1 VLEPQGTGFF
11 LLLLLVFT
19 ALLAWVVVAKQVVFR
34 VLAACLAF
42 LPAMTF
48 GVAAVNK
55 YYDYYQSWG
64 ALVNDLTGGSTQNI
78 PKLSAA
84 SVGSGRNLGG
94 QVATQGNGLAKELG
108 FSFQVTVPGPVSHI
122 KRDVLVWLP
131 PQYFSSAYKSY
142 RFPVIEL
149 LHGSPGSPTA
159 WINVMSVLP
168 TFLNLLNIN
177 QAQPAVLVMPDTD
190 GGPKYGL
197 QCLNYPGGLQDMTY
211 VAREVPNY
219 IAHTLRVQAP
229 GRAWAIAGYSEGGY
243 CAANIGL
250 QYPNQFGFVGSLSGY
265 FAPIQS
271 QVPAG
276 GRPGGKPVRVNPYV
290 RNPQLLLRNTPQ
302 RYALHLPIGTEIP
315 QYWLAAGSQDP
326 GDVAVARFFREE
338 LLTWLADVP
347 LDIVQGGGHQAKV
360 WRAALTPMLQ
370 WMTPQ
375 LTQWAQRYDKLSA
388 AAARHQPKPS
398 GATLTPLVPGQTGS
412 PLPGISAS
420 PRQPSRP

>member
-11 LLLLLVFT
+11 LLLLLVFG
-19 ALLAWVVVAKQVVFR
+19 ALLIWVVVAKQVVFR
-34 VLAACLAF
+34 VLAASLAF

-48 GVAAVNK
+48 GIAAVNK
-55 YYDYYQSWG
+55 YYDYYQTWG
-64 ALVNDLTGGSTQNI
+64 ALVNDLTGGSAQNI

-84 SVGSGRNLGG
+84 SVGSGRNLGK
-94 QVATQGNGLAKELG
+94 QVATQSNTGLTKELG
-108 FSFQVTVPGPVSHI
+108 FSFQVTVPGPESHI
-122 KRDVLVWLP
+122 TRDVLVWLP
-131 PQYFSSAYKSY
+131 PQYFSPAYQNY

-159 WINVMSVLP
+159 WINVMSVIP
-168 TFLNLLNIN
+168 TFLDLLNNN

-211 VAREVPNY
+211 VAHEVPDY
-219 IAHTLRVQAP
+219 IARTLRVQAP

-250 QYPNQFGFVGSLSGY
+250 QYPNSFGFVGSLSGY

-276 GRPGGKPVRVNPYV
+276 GRPGGKPVRVAPYA
-290 RNPQLLLRNTPQ
+290 RNPQLLLKNTPQ
-302 RYALHLPIGTEIP
+302 RYVLHLPIGTEIP

-326 GDVAVARFFREE
+326 GDVAVARYFREE

-347 LDIVQGGGHQAKV
+347 LEIIQGGGHQAKV

-375 LTQWAQRYDKLSA
+375 LTQWAQRNDKA
-388 AAARHQPKPS
+388 A
-398 GATLTPLVPGQTGS
+398 GATASNQAKPPGAVVTPFPPLKTAP
-412 PLPGISAS
+412 PLP
-420 PRQPSRP
+420 